1 MWTRVG
7 RTVNVAKAEDVDT
20 LRELSLL
27 QQGRHYAFCS
37 NLFCSIETHRL
48 WGQKTTKELKEEHI
62 YTAKRKSGL
71 VIW

>member
-7 RTVNVAKAEDVDT
+7 GTVNVAKAEDVDT
-20 LRELSLL
+20 LRELSLP
-27 QQGRHYAFCS
+27 QQSRHYAFCS
-37 NLFCSIETHRL
+37 NLFCSIETPRL
-48 WGQKTTKELKEEHI
+48 WGQKTTQELKEEHI